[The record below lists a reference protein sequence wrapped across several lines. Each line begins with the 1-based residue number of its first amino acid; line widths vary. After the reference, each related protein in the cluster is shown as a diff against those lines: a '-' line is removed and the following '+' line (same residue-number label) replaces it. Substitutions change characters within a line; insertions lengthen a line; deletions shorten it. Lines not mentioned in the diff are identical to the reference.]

1 MIVIC
6 CPIMLCTQM
15 TIAVRILVLFILA
28 VLKLP
33 VAILTLTKIHRAY
46 NSSHVNTNVVGIT
59 LLWVS
64 R

>member
-1 MIVIC
+1 MESEGACILIVIC

-33 VAILTLTKIHRAY
+33 VAILTLTKIHSDFRPLQ
-46 NSSHVNTNVVGIT
+46 IK
-59 LLWVS
+59 W
-64 R
+64 